1 MAYKGKERR
10 IHRIF
15 VTRNTEYHVRRRTC
29 VGVRDRRTGRWLR
42 GHVAH
47 LGKVAGGLM
56 FNLRGGIVPNAGLP
70 SIGESLFFS
79 TQGRDLVTS
88 PIISVERPTVEVV
101 ENYSG

>member
-1 MAYKGKERR
+1 MGYRGKERR

-29 VGVRDRRTGRWLR
+29 VGVRDRRSGRWLR
-42 GHVAH
+42 SHVAH

-70 SIGESLFFS
+70 GIGESLFFCS
-79 TQGRDLVTS
+79 DGRDLVTS
-88 PIISVERPTVEVV
+88 PIISVERPSVEVV
-101 ENYSG
+101 QAYGN